1 MKLEEIRAQDA
12 AVATLRRALTAGKVP
27 HAYLFVGPGGVGKK
41 LAARGL
47 ALALNCSGGA
57 DGGVCLSCT
66 DCRKII
72 AGTHPDVFEIGRVEG
87 KTRIPIDIIRDM
99 ERRLSIPA
107 HEGRAKV
114 AVIDDADAMSEPA
127 ANALLKTLEEP
138 RAGSYLVLLTSRASS
153 LLPTVRSRCQL
164 VRFRPLPPSVVAEL
178 LVEQGARAD
187 EAEIVS
193 AFAAGS
199 MAQAKSYLGEDLG
212 PRVEAVLDLLK
223 AAVEPT
229 PLSGLARAEA
239 LRRDRVE
246 VLAVLDLTMQFV
258 EEVLF
263 ILAHQGSD
271 RLSRPLAKRFSA
283 PFSELTSR
291 LDLQKVARFVTA
303 IEEARTGIER
313 NNMNSQLALER
324 MLMTMRGRV

>member
-1 MKLEEIRAQDA
+1 MKLEDIRAQDA
-12 AVATLRRALTAGKVP
+12 AVATLQRALISGKVP
-27 HAYLFVGPGGVGKK
+27 HAYLFVGPGGVGKR

-47 ALALNCSGGA
+47 ALALNCTFAVSGE
-57 DGGVCLSCT
+57 VCLACT
-66 DCRKII
+66 DCRKIE
-72 AGTHPDVFEIGRVEG
+72 AGTHPDVFEIGRPEG
-87 KTRIPIDIIRDM
+87 KTRIPIENIREM

-114 AVIDDADAMSEPA
+114 AIIDDADSMSEPA

-164 VRFRPLPPSVVAEL
+164 VRFRPLPACVVADL
-178 LVEQGARAD
+178 LVEQGVSAD
-187 EAEIVS
+187 EADVVS
-193 AFAAGS
+193 AVAGGS
-199 MAQAKSYLGEDLG
+199 MAQAEGYRGEDLR
-212 PRVEAVLDLLK
+212 PRVEAVLDFLG

-229 PLSGLARAEA
+229 PLAGLARAEEF
-239 LRRDRVE
+239 RRDRAE
-246 VLAVLDLTMQFV
+246 VLAVLDLMMQFV
-258 EEVLF
+258 EEALF
-263 ILAHQGSD
+263 MLTDKEGEGPD
-271 RLSRPLAKRFSA
+271 RPLAKRFFA
-283 PFSELTSR
+283 PLRDVSNR

-303 IEEARTGIER
+303 VEEARTGIER